1 MVKVDVSQSDD
12 LERAIRKFNRK
23 CNQAGIF
30 KEIRRHAYY
39 VKPAEKRKKERKQKE
54 KILNRV
60 RRKQRRRKS
69 K

>member
-1 MVKVDVSQSDD
+1 MVKIEVNSDDD

-39 VKPAEKRKKERKQKE
+39 EKPAERRKKERKQKE
-54 KILNRV
+54 KLLNRV
-60 RRKQRRRKS
+60 RRKQRRRQQK
-69 K
+69 